1 MHPLTYKDLPVVS
14 FETQEAF
21 YEWLGKHNESQQP
34 FWMRYY
40 KKVTNK
46 PCLAHTDA
54 VDVALCWGWI
64 DGLLNKY
71 DEESYVVRYTPRRKK
86 SIWSK
91 INVEKIERLTADGR
105 MQPSGLAHVVA
116 AKADGRWD
124 AAYAGQ
130 ATIELPNSFIRKLAE
145 DPSAQAAYDSLTK
158 AQKYPYA
165 FKLATAVGA
174 EKQQKLEE
182 KLLSDLRNKAK
193 S

>member
-1 MHPLTYKDLPVVS
+1 
-14 FETQEAF
+14 
-21 YEWLGKHNESQQP
+21 
-34 FWMRYY
+34 
-40 KKVTNK
+40 
-46 PCLAHTDA
+46 
-54 VDVALCWGWI
+54 
-64 DGLLNKY
+64 
-71 DEESYVVRYTPRRKK
+71 
-86 SIWSK
+86 
-91 INVEKIERLTADGR
+91 

-182 KLLSDLRNKAK
+182 KLLNDLRNKAK